1 MNAQEL
7 KMVRHKRRTLSTR
20 SHLRRNSSLP
30 RLSVYR
36 STKHISAQV
45 IDDKTGRT
53 IAAVTSTAK
62 SLSAELGGKTKSQ
75 RAALIGAEIA
85 KRAKAAG
92 IEAVVFDRGP
102 CRYHG
107 RVKALAEAARG
118 AGLKF

>member
-7 KMVRHKRRTLSTR
+7 KMVRHARRTLSTR
-20 SHLRRNSSLP
+20 SHLRKNSSLP

-62 SLSAELGGKTKSQ
+62 SLTAGFAGKTKSQ

-107 RVKALAEAARG
+107 RVKA
-118 AGLKF
+118 

>member
-7 KMVRHKRRTLSTR
+7 KKVRRHRRTLSTR
-20 SHLRRNSSLP
+20 SQLRARSSLP
-30 RLSVYR
+30 RLSVHR

-45 IDDKTGRT
+45 IDDRTGRT
-53 IAAVTSTAK
+53 LAAATTTAK
-62 SLSAELGGKTKSQ
+62 SMSAELGGKTKSQ

-92 IEAVVFDRGP
+92 VEAVVFDRGP
-102 CRYHG
+102 ARYHG
-107 RVKALAEAARG
+107 RVKALAEAARE